1 MRNLEIINSEI
12 ASLEAQL
19 STAKSALQVV
29 EEHYEVFIKKT
40 WIAQL
45 GTILNEGD
53 IVDNTYHEGI
63 SVKRNQVR
71 TERNGKKYD
80 YSQEI
85 FSIYRSSYGSS
96 EGVPFQLSTYSTV
109 VDNDFEFDRLIT
121 VGKVAAFMKENSK
134 NLIDTF
140 RISLPSQSAE
150 QKEVYRLEKEIGLL
164 QNEKSKLEDDMRLTT
179 LETVGIE
186 FTPDKYNGYPS
197 LEVRWDWEVRGIFKI
212 KVLRKT
218 ASGKSAD
225 VEITSRFKKWE
236 GGFDECVQT
245 VDKVRMDKIGSF
257 LYDYRNAIVA

>member
-19 STAKSALQVV
+19 STAKSALQIV
-29 EEHYEVFIKKT
+29 EENYGALIKET

-45 GTILNEGD
+45 DTILDEGD
-53 IVDNTYHEGI
+53 IVDNTYHESI

-85 FSIYRSSYGSS
+85 FSIYRPSYGSS
-96 EGVPFQLSTYSTV
+96 EDVPFQLSTYSTA

-150 QKEVYRLEKEIGLL
+150 QKEVYRLQREIGLL
-164 QNEKSKLEDDMRLTT
+164 QNEKSKLEDHMRLTT

-186 FTPDKYNGYPS
+186 FTPDEYNDYPS

-212 KVLRKT
+212 KVIRKT

-245 VDKVRMDKIGSF
+245 VDKVRMDKIGSL
-257 LYDYRNAIVA
+257 LYHYRNAIVA